1 MGSALPQLTIDF
13 DAAVRAR
20 ELGMQRASDHAN
32 EAESEWTGQAL
43 AHLVAFALEVGRP
56 FLIEEARAYAEG
68 KGLPAAPD
76 ARAWGTV
83 ARRAMAKKRITK
95 VGFGAAASSNCSP
108 KVLWAA
114 GSRANP

>member
-1 MGSALPQLTIDF
+1 MSACPQLAIDF
-13 DAAVRAR
+13 DAAIARR

-32 EAESEWTGQAL
+32 DAESEWTGQAL
-43 AHLVAFALEVGRP
+43 ALLVAFALEVNRP

-68 KGLPAAPD
+68 KGLPAPPD
-76 ARAWGTV
+76 LRAWGTV
-83 ARRAMAKKRITK
+83 TRRAMAKKRIEK

-114 GSRANP
+114 GSHARP